1 MIVFALAGWS
11 GFFVMAVEL
20 LSGRVLA
27 PSFGNSIYVWGAV
40 ITVFM
45 LALAVGYL
53 AGGQLSLFAPSLR
66 RLGALLIAA
75 GLATLPVVF
84 FGNAALDWIFDRVAD
99 PRYGVAAR
107 VRRCCSS
114 SRRRFRGRSRRTR
127 SACSCP
133 TSMSSG
139 KSAGSLY
146 FVSTFGS
153 AAGTILTSFYL
164 VLLFEVNHD
173 PARLDDGVRR
183 ARASRGPV
191 AGAGAMK
198 RAVALPSLSRRAR
211 ALLSLAGAAGAAPP
225 SCTPSARSTAT
236 SSSSRT
242 TASAA

>member
-53 AGGQLSLFAPSLR
+53 AGGHFSVFSPSLR
-66 RLGALLIAA
+66 RLGTLLIAA
-75 GLATLPVVF
+75 GLTALPVVL
-84 FGNAALDWIFDRVAD
+84 FGNAVLDWIFDRVTD
-99 PRYGVAAR
+99 PRYGSLLASALLFFVPTAISGAVSPYA
-107 VRRCCSS
+107 VRLLVSDL
-114 SRRRFRGRSRRTR
+114 SR
-127 SACSCP
+127 
-133 TSMSSG
+133 SG

-164 VLLFEVNHD
+164 VLLFEVNSIVLGLVLISVVLGLI
-173 PARLDDGVRR
+173 AVVRR
-183 ARASRGPV
+183 EPAQ
-191 AGAGAMK
+191 
-198 RAVALPSLSRRAR
+198 
-211 ALLSLAGAAGAAPP
+211 
-225 SCTPSARSTAT
+225 
-236 SSSSRT
+236 
-242 TASAA
+242 